1 MKKFTSTLF
10 AVGIIGLISSNTS
23 FAKEAKGAAKAGK
36 LVAAADIPWEPLDPA
51 NPTGAQKYVISGDMK
66 KSSGSLW
73 MLKVPAGVTFPDHA
87 HTADYH
93 AVVVQGTW
101 KHTFDEKYQGKVEGG
116 PGTSWYQ
123 PGKGV
128 MHGDACV
135 AGGGDC
141 IIAIQLH
148 GKHDFIPKK

>member
-1 MKKFTSTLF
+1 MRLMKKSFTLAF
-10 AVGIIGLISSNTS
+10 ALGLLNSVAM
-23 FAKEAKGAAKAGK
+23 AKDHKKAGK
-36 LVAAADIPWEPLDPA
+36 MPNLIPSTDIPWEPLDPS

-66 KSSGSLW
+66 KASGSLW
-73 MLKVPAGVTFPDHA
+73 MLKVPAGTTFPDHG

-93 AVVVQGTW
+93 AVVIQGNW

-116 PGTSWYQ
+116 PGTTWYQ
-123 PGKGV
+123 PGKGT
-128 MHGDACV
+128 MHGDACLP
-135 AGGGDC
+135 GGDC